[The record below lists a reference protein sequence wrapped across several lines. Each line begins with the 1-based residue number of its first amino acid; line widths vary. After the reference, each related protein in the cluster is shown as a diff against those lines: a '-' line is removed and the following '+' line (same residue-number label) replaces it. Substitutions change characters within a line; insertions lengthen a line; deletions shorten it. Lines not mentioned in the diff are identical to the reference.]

1 MQGFG
6 TSEFELVLLRR
17 MADYQPELVE
27 ETLRRIG
34 SSRAE
39 LRCAHARWQ
48 GMLRAR
54 RFPPGLAGRRL
65 VLGRPE
71 ASVPRPV
78 GALTLVAHRW
88 SLPLWPEL
96 RFEVVASP
104 DGWIAQ
110 EWLVRADG
118 SRLPQFTYVDDLTPW
133 SAVVGDLGASFPDA
147 THAEGDA
154 PSRWVVEFGGPA
166 ADGSAGRYR
175 AHFVWG
181 LLQHVDQLSTGSV
194 AEALAVGEQT

>member
-1 MQGFG
+1 
-6 TSEFELVLLRR
+6 
-17 MADYQPELVE
+17 MADYRPELVE

-34 SSRAE
+34 SSRSE
-39 LRCAHARWQ
+39 LRRVHARWQ

-54 RFPPGLAGRRL
+54 SFPPGVAGRRL
-65 VLGRPE
+65 VLGRPA

-88 SLPLWPEL
+88 VLPLWPEL

-104 DGWIAQ
+104 EGWIAQ

-118 SRLPQFTYVDDLTPW
+118 SRLPRFVSVADLTPW
-133 SAVVGDLGASFPDA
+133 SAVVGDLGASFPGA
-147 THAEGDA
+147 MHAEGDA
-154 PSRWVVEFGGPA
+154 PSRWVVEFAAPA
-166 ADGSAGRYR
+166 ADGSAARYR

-181 LLQHVDQLSTGSV
+181 LLQQVDQLSTGSV
-194 AEALAVGEQT
+194 AAALPVGGPT